1 MKFDR
6 PRSGILLLSILA
18 AGLIARIATV
28 ALFHPPIFGD
38 DLDYIALGKS
48 LAHGGAYELEGHPT
62 AYRPPGYPLLLAFS
76 FRLFGESLIPVR
88 AAQAAADLLSCF
100 LVFVLG
106 RKLFSERVGLIG
118 AGIFALFPIQILYVS
133 IIMTETVFTTLLLL
147 YLLIC
152 AGETDSWKRSIAAGI
167 VLGAGTLVRPTIL
180 LLPAAVFAVRW
191 MSGWTPA
198 KNLKALGL
206 TAGAAL
212 LIISPWLIRNF
223 TEFGRITLT
232 TNSGV
237 NFWIGTHS
245 GASGSYSFPEN
256 SPLLAVKG
264 EFAQSDMGIRLG
276 FEFIREHPLEYG
288 MLLVKKWAHF
298 FSVDYWLLLSMHF
311 QPDFRSVPNAG
322 TLFSRFPLT
331 DLLAIHAP
339 FAAVLLLATF
349 GLCFRAGDKAK
360 GLLYLVAPC
369 AYWLLVHLAFFGS
382 ARYRFPVVPLFMI
395 GGAYGADILLRKTY
409 IRTRLRDAVFCFF
422 ALLFVA
428 GWTAERVIIRRQAGT
443 PGAQTRGEGPEN
455 RKDVPL
461 TTFRAEG
468 AFPESRSAVLQL
480 VRDNPLDLLKHHAAR
495 IHERIHLI
503 RLPADE
509 L

>member
-1 MKFDR
+1 M
-6 PRSGILLLSILA
+6 
-18 AGLIARIATV
+18 
-28 ALFHPPIFGD
+28 
-38 DLDYIALGKS
+38 
-48 LAHGGAYELEGHPT
+48 
-62 AYRPPGYPLLLAFS
+62 
-76 FRLFGESLIPVR
+76 
-88 AAQAAADLLSCF
+88 
-100 LVFVLG
+100 
-106 RKLFSERVGLIG
+106 
-118 AGIFALFPIQILYVS
+118 
-133 IIMTETVFTTLLLL
+133 
-147 YLLIC
+147 
-152 AGETDSWKRSIAAGI
+152 
-167 VLGAGTLVRPTIL
+167 
-180 LLPAAVFAVRW
+180 
-191 MSGWTPA
+191 
-198 KNLKALGL
+198 
-206 TAGAAL
+206 
-212 LIISPWLIRNF
+212 
-223 TEFGRITLT
+223 
-232 TNSGV
+232 

-322 TLFSRFPLT
+322 TLFSRFPLA

-395 GGAYGADILLRKTY
+395 GGAYGADILVRKTY